1 MVPFSLNGY
10 TCIHAFCVHEPLW
23 LRQEDHCWS
32 FAIPRSPQQSFQLS
46 VSGGPWIDK
55 RLVGLGRFELDHPA
69 LRCLFFLFCF
79 VFYFKRIPNL
89 AWTCKPFDLIWFRH
103 SYFSVN
109 PFYPSSSSMLM
120 TLLASFPRLGT
131 IPIEEH
137 QHDNIILWNTV
148 SGICRVQ
155 SAKPPIRF
163 FSPCSSLLL
172 HWSFACLS
180 AECDLFPLCVVN
192 A

>member
-10 TCIHAFCVHEPLW
+10 TCIHAFCIHDPFW
-23 LRQEDHCWS
+23 LRHEDHCWS

-55 RLVGLGRFELDHPA
+55 RLVGLDRFELDHPA
-69 LRCLFFLFCF
+69 LRCLFFLFC
-79 VFYFKRIPNL
+79 FYFKRIPNL

-131 IPIEEH
+131 IRIEEH

-148 SGICRVQ
+148 SGKCRVQ